1 MPTYTVNY
9 SGIGLAATQKHLIA
23 RGITD
28 THKAV
33 TGAEAYFAQVIFAKT
48 RRGDHF
54 MGGEPVNEPQMFLHG
69 QIRAGRTA
77 DGKQKLCLDL
87 RDVLASIS
95 GLDNS
100 RIWIYLVEL
109 LPSQMM
115 EYGEILPE
123 SGKEA
128 EWFAG
133 LSPRLQ
139 EKLAAMRK

>member
-9 SGIGLAATQKHLIA
+9 SGIDLAAAQKNLIA
-23 RGITD
+23 RAITD

-33 TGAEAYFAQVIFAKT
+33 TGAETYFAQVIFNEI
-48 RRGDHF
+48 RRDDHF
-54 MGGEPVNEPQMFLHG
+54 MGGKPVNEPQMFLHG

-77 DGKQKLCLDL
+77 AVKQKLCLGM
-87 RDVLASIS
+87 RDVLASTS

-100 RIWIYLVEL
+100 QIWVYLVEL
-109 LPSQMM
+109 TPSQMI
-115 EYGEILPE
+115 EYGEVLPVA
-123 SGKEA
+123 GKES

-139 EKLAAMRK
+139 EKLAAMK